1 MALKTFKNLFFVDAD
16 NQQTNKQPPVAEQQK
31 PTAQPVVNQ
40 PLLSVS
46 LPNQPQQQNVVDTS
60 KIVGT
65 VNPDFMEK
73 LCATLDSENIQG
85 MDYQELKL
93 SADKMEAAGI
103 TDENMRLNAAYIG
116 LKAAEPTL
124 TKTHILDSID
134 YYVNIIEREKTI
146 GLEQLSEKRKT
157 SVDDRRVSIQTTID
171 EIAKMN
177 EQIEELKKKVIEKT
191 QTINTTNNEI
201 LTAKR
206 ECDQK
211 EADFL
216 YTISVIVDKL
226 KSDKERLE
234 TILTD

>member
-1 MALKTFKNLFFVDAD
+1 MVLKTFKNLFFVDSEP
-16 NQQTNKQPPVAEQQK
+16 QQPPVAEQQK
-31 PTAQPVVNQ
+31 VTTQTVANQ
-40 PLLSVS
+40 P
-46 LPNQPQQQNVVDTS
+46 LPNQPQQQQNVVDTS

-73 LCATLDSENIQG
+73 LCVTLDSENIQG

-124 TKTHILDSID
+124 TKSHILDSID

-157 SVDDRRVSIQTTID
+157 SVDDRRTSIQATID